1 MILFGSQLL
10 YLDEGCISFDG
21 SVRSGDF
28 VDGLK
33 WIEYR
38 HLPVLNRW
46 LRRHIAGSIVLATGL
61 ATAWFRGFVF
71 TPLAFMAVGLA
82 MWVWGTLHVRSVIAT
97 TR

>member
-1 MILFGSQLL
+1 MDRRIWVVLIAAVILRVSA
-10 YLDEGCISFDG
+10 
-21 SVRSGDF
+21 RA
-28 VDGLK
+28 

-82 MWVWGTLHVRSVIAT
+82 MWVWGTYGGLCNSF
-97 TR
+97 